1 MLGELNEMQIDHFLL
16 SQEMGRI
23 ACVDGNFPYVVPI
36 TYVFDGKSII
46 CQSTIGR
53 KLEIMRKNPNVCF
66 EVDNRQ
72 NMANW
77 QSVIVHGTFQEL
89 EGNEAAETR
98 EYLFNHSGL
107 ILPVLQSIRMN
118 MLRLCQALTILIASS
133 QLCLRLPLKRKQEDL
148 KNINDVFPNSADHF
162 FLKPLFLSL

>member
-23 ACVDGNFPYVVPI
+23 ACVDGNIPYIVPI
-36 TYVFDGKSII
+36 TYIFDGKSII

-66 EVDNRQ
+66 EVDSRQ

-77 QSVIVHGTFQEL
+77 QSVIIHGTFQEL
-89 EGNEAAETR
+89 EGDEAAEAR
-98 EYLFNHSGL
+98 EYLFNHIWPYLTSSTIHPHEHDSSL
-107 ILPVLQSIRMN
+107 SSVDDFNRIKPVIFK
-118 MLRLCQALTILIASS
+118 IAIKEKTG
-133 QLCLRLPLKRKQEDL
+133 RFEK
-148 KNINDVFPNSADHF
+148 H
-162 FLKPLFLSL
+162 